1 MRLMAITPDE
11 VFTPATAVRDDMFAT
26 RRHEHLQDRLESAL
40 GERGRQIVLYGLTG
54 VGKTSLVRYLCRQR
68 GIPYVRVECGPTFD
82 DMMRDAL
89 GKIVGEEEIERINSQ
104 TAEGELGATIWAF
117 LTAKAKV
124 GRGTQTRTA
133 KIPRTL
139 PSMVAEALEL
149 LDYRVL
155 FLDNFENLVDKKH
168 GLETARAISE
178 LLKFLSDR
186 SIDSETDVKVVVA
199 GIPSAS
205 EELIALDPAT
215 ARRTAQIEVQRMPS
229 DELAQILERGGEKL
243 GITFEGF
250 CRDQIVQFSDGF
262 PYYTHLFALHCS
274 RRAIHEEHEQVTID
288 DFEAALDEILAD
300 TDLALRRSY
309 EAAVE
314 TSGEIKTRKS
324 VMEAVAMLNDLEV
337 PFKAIRE
344 SFLKI
349 HPQYENPAR
358 LNFISTAITPLK
370 IEYGILSDR
379 GMPKSKNNLYRFDN
393 PLMRAYVRLRMHK
406 EKQGQLVAS

>member
-155 FLDNFENLVDKKH
+155 FLDNFENLVYKKH
-168 GLETARAISE
+168 GLETHGQS
-178 LLKFLSDR
+178 LS
-186 SIDSETDVKVVVA
+186 
-199 GIPSAS
+199 
-205 EELIALDPAT
+205 
-215 ARRTAQIEVQRMPS
+215 
-229 DELAQILERGGEKL
+229 
-243 GITFEGF
+243 
-250 CRDQIVQFSDGF
+250 C
-262 PYYTHLFALHCS
+262 
-274 RRAIHEEHEQVTID
+274 
-288 DFEAALDEILAD
+288 
-300 TDLALRRSY
+300 
-309 EAAVE
+309 
-314 TSGEIKTRKS
+314 
-324 VMEAVAMLNDLEV
+324 
-337 PFKAIRE
+337 
-344 SFLKI
+344 
-349 HPQYENPAR
+349 
-358 LNFISTAITPLK
+358 
-370 IEYGILSDR
+370 
-379 GMPKSKNNLYRFDN
+379 
-393 PLMRAYVRLRMHK
+393 
-406 EKQGQLVAS
+406 